1 VAERAKPARAVIM
14 GAAGRDFHN
23 FNTVFREDPAYVV
36 VAFTAAQIPDIAGR
50 RYPPSLAGSLYP
62 NGIPILLEE
71 DLSRLIRNERV
82 GWVFLAYS
90 DLSHE
95 DVMHKASIAMAAG
108 ASFALL
114 GPDATMLKAAV
125 PVLSVCAVRTG
136 AGKSPL
142 SRHIVGWLAGRGHR
156 VVVVRHPMPYGDLE
170 QQAVQRFAR
179 YEDLEEA
186 RATIEEREEY
196 EPHLEQGA
204 VVFAGVDYA
213 RILEAAQSEAD
224 VILWDGGNNDFPF
237 YRPDLH
243 IVVLDAHRPG
253 HELAWHPGETN
264 FRMADV
270 LVVSKVDSAPAGN
283 VDRVRANIRAV
294 RPDAPVLLAELEVT
308 VDKPE
313 LIQGKR
319 VVVVED
325 GPTLTH
331 GGMRIGAGTVAARR
345 YGAAGVVDARPF
357 GVGAIAEA
365 FRAYPHLD
373 GEVPAMGYGANQVT
387 DLEAT
392 LNAVPADAVLDA
404 TPVALGRL
412 MRLDKPIVEV
422 TYRFKEKGGELPRI
436 LERFEREHLKRAPT
450 PRA

>member
-1 VAERAKPARAVIM
+1 MAERAKPARAVIM